1 MDLFTT
7 FFNIDV
13 LVQAAP
19 LLLKGFW
26 LTIQLGAV
34 SLVISLALGLLLVLV
49 RLYAPAPLR
58 WLSICYID
66 IFRAVP
72 LLVLLILVYYALPFV
87 GIRLSSFWAAAA
99 ALSAVASAYMAETFR
114 AGIEAVPKGQFEA
127 AQSLGFGWP
136 RMMSDIILPQ
146 AMRLVVPPTTG
157 VSIGLIKD
165 TALGSVVAMP
175 DLLKQATQTQAFY
188 ANPSPLVGAAIL
200 YLILLLPLVRL
211 VSFLENRKKSSR

>member
-13 LVQAAP
+13 LIQAAP

-26 LTIQLGAV
+26 LTVQLGAV

-49 RLYAPAPLR
+49 RLYAPTPLR

-66 IFRAVP
+66 LFRAVP

-114 AGIEAVPKGQFEA
+114 AGIEAVPTPYSPWGLRVNGKPELNRA
-127 AQSLGFGWP
+127 EAQSKARIVLNA
-136 RMMSDIILPQ
+136 R
-146 AMRLVVPPTTG
+146 R
-157 VSIGLIKD
+157 
-165 TALGSVVAMP
+165 
-175 DLLKQATQTQAFY
+175 
-188 ANPSPLVGAAIL
+188 
-200 YLILLLPLVRL
+200 
-211 VSFLENRKKSSR
+211 